1 LAGNASVIPFYPAE
15 DQNLRQELADKRD
28 SGLNLAY
35 RGDIDI
41 RTRRAQLEGGECQM
55 AHMPIHA
62 IQAWG
67 GAPQR
72 KDVCDLRAAKLRAN
86 QAIGYAEILTSVL

>member
-1 LAGNASVIPFYPAE
+1 
-15 DQNLRQELADKRD
+15 LRQELPDKRD
-28 SGLNLAY
+28 SGLNLTY
-35 RGDIDI
+35 RGVIDI

-62 IQAWG
+62 IHPWGG

-72 KDVCDLRAAKLRAN
+72 KDACDLRAAKLRAN
-86 QAIGYAEILTSVL
+86 QAIGYAEILTFVL

>member
-1 LAGNASVIPFYPAE
+1 MAGNASVIPFYPAE

-67 GAPQR
+67 GR
-72 KDVCDLRAAKLRAN
+72 L
-86 QAIGYAEILTSVL
+86 SVKTYVTLGLPNCAQIRQ